1 MVSATNTGRAGE
13 HLVAHLLILRGCHVS
28 IVDSEG
34 VDLWVMTPA
43 GDTIN
48 IEVKSAYPRA
58 PEAGLNRSIRYA
70 FTLHNTVKAEYMAF
84 VALDLGLFLLRR
96 PLAKNAKQCAIP
108 RRHFTPEAMEET
120 INAHLLLKP
129 PS

>member
-34 VDLWVMTPA
+34 IDLWVRTPT
-43 GDTIN
+43 GDTAT

-58 PEAGLNRSIRYA
+58 SESGQNRPIRYA
-70 FTLHNTVKAEYMAF
+70 YTLHNKVHAEYIAF

-96 PLAKNAKQCAIP
+96 SPAKAAKQCAIP

-120 INAHLLLKP
+120 VNAHLLLKP
-129 PS
+129 PA